1 MLKINFLTYLTNFQ
15 YFCWRCSWLI
25 EYLILNIEKKIL
37 FYKCPMIQLISNSIF
52 PRYPF
57 LKKCCKDNEWLV
69 WRTYSQ
75 CGNYGNLLSHF
86 LYKNFVKWMFSLKKL
101 RKSWFHEI
109 CFQWEWIFSHSVL
122 VACTQCENF
131 MIFLSLRFY
140 VKSSLGS
147 LEQKNYHFNTFRC
160 SEF

>member
-1 MLKINFLTYLTNFQ
+1 MSKINFLTYLTNFQ

-75 CGNYGNLLSHF
+75 CGNYENLLSPF
-86 LYKNFVKWMFSLKKL
+86 FDKNFVKGTPSLEKL
-101 RKSWFHEI
+101 LKSWFHEI
-109 CFQWEWIFSHSVL
+109 FFVRVYFPFFHTVATQQSLSNLKIVEIVYFSVVTVVFTMFFSYHKSF
-122 VACTQCENF
+122 NF
-131 MIFLSLRFY
+131 FTL
-140 VKSSLGS
+140 
-147 LEQKNYHFNTFRC
+147 
-160 SEF
+160 